1 MVPSSPLSLQDAI
14 RWVNDEAPNPDAL
27 ARLQTASALVRGLAD
42 IGDAALGYFVDH
54 ARHDGRSWSEIGDA
68 LGVSKQAAQQKHTVR
83 VSFGPNTPTFEHL
96 TPRARR
102 VVSEAE
108 EIARSWGHGYV
119 GTEHLLLALYR
130 EPAGIGAQVL
140 VDSGLPHE
148 GRVDGGGTRP
158 TRHGRMAGDL
168 TFTPRAIAVLSG
180 ALSSALALNHNYIG
194 TEHLLLGLVRGDGV
208 AAAVLRD
215 GGLTRES
222 VAQAVDAELARYV
235 AGQSPTKAPRERTAA
250 KSFGVEQDEQDSNGY
265 QGEAE
270 IAPPA
275 RVDRASRLPR
285 SAFRPSVL
293 SSF

>member
-1 MVPSSPLSLQDAI
+1 MVPSSPVSLQDAI

-27 ARLQTASALVRGLAD
+27 ARLQTASALVQGLAD
-42 IGDAALGYFVDH
+42 IGDAALGYFVDQ

-83 VSFGPNTPTFEHL
+83 VSFGPNAPTFEHL

-130 EPAGIGAQVL
+130 EPEGIGAKVL
-140 VDSGLPHE
+140 VDAGLPHE
-148 GRVDGGGTRP
+148 GAESAVAARVQRGM
-158 TRHGRMAGDL
+158 GRMEGDL

-180 ALSSALALNHNYIG
+180 ALSSALAMNHNYIG

-215 GGLTRES
+215 GGLTREL
-222 VAQAVDAELARYV
+222 VAQAVDAELARHV
-235 AGQSPTKAPRERTAA
+235 AGQSPTKAPRKRTAA
-250 KSFGVEQDEQDSNGY
+250 KSAASNKTKKT
-265 QGEAE
+265 ATT
-270 IAPPA
+270 AKA
-275 RVDRASRLPR
+275 RRR
-285 SAFRPSVL
+285 
-293 SSF
+293 